1 MTINSFVFDGKC
13 GGDMAV
19 RHTPNGKVVGSVN
32 VALTQGWG
40 DNKKTYWINC
50 KFFNERAEKLAPHLR
65 KGVSV
70 VVAGE
75 FVLDEWVD
83 KEGAK
88 RVQPTCIVRDVSWSK
103 PAGREAAPS
112 SASSASAEFFDDD
125 PEIPF

>member
-19 RHTPNGKVVGSVN
+19 RHTPNGKVMGSVN
-32 VALTQGWG
+32 VASTQGWG
-40 DNKKTYWINC
+40 DHKKTSWITC
-50 KFFNERAEKLAPHLR
+50 KVLGERAEKLAPHLT

-103 PAGREAAPS
+103 PSAGREAAPS
-112 SASSASAEFFDDD
+112 GAPSASTEFFDDD
-125 PEIPF
+125 VPF